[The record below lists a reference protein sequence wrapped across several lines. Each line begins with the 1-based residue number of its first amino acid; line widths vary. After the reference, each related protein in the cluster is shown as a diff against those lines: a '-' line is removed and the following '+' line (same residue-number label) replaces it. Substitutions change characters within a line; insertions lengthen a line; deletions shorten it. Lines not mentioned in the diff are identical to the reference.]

1 MPVQRYH
8 CEQLPRIAILRIDPP
23 QPSMLK
29 TYLVHAEKTVAYLQ
43 GVPSGRSSRVMSTL
57 FTNTN
62 TIKDGGYLDTALLE
76 GELKASHYTHYL
88 KRPCGVA
95 SNPSRFLTL
104 DGVQALLEGLPKQ
117 DPTARQTL
125 QQLFERFCSQER
137 VFEPAT
143 QEQCAKHEEDIEEL
157 FTAGCSPEA
166 TMDLVPA
173 MQMQFFFD
181 KRCLELQL
189 RTEHE
194 MAELREKLSATQ
206 IQQLKDKLEY
216 TETTKN
222 AEIARLKELQPA
234 PAKRPRLACASR
246 KPPSDSFFVHEMMN
260 NVAQPE
266 GGWLFKE
273 LQEDNED
280 SVPIKAV
287 TAAPKLIIPPTATN
301 TSLYRAFSV
310 KYTGK
315 TITPSHLRSFPEI
328 KEAYG
333 TMDDQHQY
341 IVVVLYSRAR
351 MLSADIMS
359 RAIKLCPSAR
369 SVAVYNNANP
379 ILDHALT
386 AMLNTPKRWIHFAS
400 SK

>member
-125 QQLFERFCSQER
+125 QQLFERFCNQEI

-143 QEQCAKHEEDIEEL
+143 REQCAKHEEDIEEL
-157 FTAGCSPEA
+157 FTAGCSPETA
-166 TMDLVPA
+166 MDVMPK
-173 MQMQFFFD
+173 MQMQYFLVDAD
-181 KRCLELQL
+181 KRCLEIQL
-189 RTEHE
+189 RSEQE
-194 MAELREKLSATQ
+194 KAE
-206 IQQLKDKLEY
+206 LKDKLSAHY
-216 TETTKN
+216 FDYFDHLTYLT
-222 AEIARLKELQPA
+222 LKI
-234 PAKRPRLACASR
+234 
-246 KPPSDSFFVHEMMN
+246 M
-260 NVAQPE
+260 
-266 GGWLFKE
+266 
-273 LQEDNED
+273 
-280 SVPIKAV
+280 
-287 TAAPKLIIPPTATN
+287 II
-301 TSLYRAFSV
+301 
-310 KYTGK
+310 
-315 TITPSHLRSFPEI
+315 
-328 KEAYG
+328 
-333 TMDDQHQY
+333 
-341 IVVVLYSRAR
+341 
-351 MLSADIMS
+351 
-359 RAIKLCPSAR
+359 
-369 SVAVYNNANP
+369 
-379 ILDHALT
+379 IL
-386 AMLNTPKRWIHFAS
+386 
-400 SK
+400 